1 MEEDTPWAWA
11 GGEILLVREKEG
23 AWHGQLVRKE
33 PGLT

>member
-11 GGEILLVREKEG
+11 SGETLLVRGTGG
-23 AWHGQLVRKE
+23 AWHGQFEMR